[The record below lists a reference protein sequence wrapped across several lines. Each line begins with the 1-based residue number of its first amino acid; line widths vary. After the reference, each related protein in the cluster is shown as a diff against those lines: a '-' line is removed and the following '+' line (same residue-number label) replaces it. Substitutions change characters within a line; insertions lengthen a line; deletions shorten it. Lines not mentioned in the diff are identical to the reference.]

1 MAEEARGQ
9 NSNIKTAAKE
19 VVLDPQPDGE
29 AAPRSTASDKGTD
42 GLASAGRQESESKAQ
57 TSAGVT
63 CLSMQA
69 AHEECVSSELR
80 GV

>member
-1 MAEEARGQ
+1 MPEEARGQ

-29 AAPRSTASDKGTD
+29 PAPRSTASDKGTD
-42 GLASAGRQESESKAQ
+42 GLASAGRQDSESKAR
-57 TSAGVT
+57 TGPEVT

-69 AHEECVSSELR
+69 AHGERVCRRS
-80 GV
+80 

>member
-1 MAEEARGQ
+1 MPEEARGQ

-29 AAPRSTASDKGTD
+29 PAPRSTASDKVTD

-69 AHEECVSSELR
+69 AREECVVGAEE